1 MTMSDLILKKRG
13 GVELTTDEI
22 YWMINSY
29 TRGDV
34 PDYQMSAML
43 MAICFQDMSERET
56 LDLTLAMR
64 DSGDVM
70 DLSAI
75 HGLTGDKH
83 STGGVG
89 DKTSLVLCPMLA
101 ACGVKMAKMSGR
113 GLGHTGGTLDKLESI
128 PGFSVS
134 LTEEKFVETVNSVG
148 FAIIGQTGE
157 LCPADKKLYALRD
170 VTGTVSSQ
178 PLIVSSI
185 LSKKLAANADVIVLD
200 VKTGS
205 GAFMS
210 TEQEAFELAERMVR
224 VGRAAGKRVVALVSD
239 MDEPLGRAVGNAL
252 EVAEAVRTLR
262 GEGPDDLMELCCALG
277 GELLLAGGVAESREQ
292 AEKVLREA
300 VSSGRAMERFEAF
313 VTAQGGDV
321 SAVRELSRLPQAA
334 VQLPVLAEQS
344 GYLEHIDALG
354 VGRVCLGLGG
364 GRATKESVID
374 LSVGVVLERKVGDR
388 VEAGESLA
396 VIHAADVKTAQEAAQ
411 AFRACC
417 CIGTEKPERL
427 PFIKGVVSLSKSEF

>member
-1 MTMSDLILKKRG
+1 MLMSDLILKKRAG
-13 GVELTTDEI
+13 GELTTDEI
-22 YWMINSY
+22 YWMINGY
-29 TRGDV
+29 TNGDI

-43 MAICFQDMSERET
+43 MAICYEDMSERET

-75 HGLTGDKH
+75 HGLKGDKH

-113 GLGHTGGTLDKLESI
+113 GLGHTGGTIDKLESI
-128 PGFSVS
+128 PGFSVE
-134 LTEEKFVETVNSVG
+134 LTGEQFVQTVNSVG
-148 FAIIGQTGE
+148 FAIIGQTGN

-178 PLIVSSI
+178 PLMVSSI

-205 GAFMS
+205 GAFMH
-210 TEQEAFELAERMVR
+210 TQQEAFELAERMVK
-224 VGRAAGKRVVALVSD
+224 VGRAAGKKVVALVSD

-277 GELLLAGGVAESREQ
+277 GELLSAGGLADSREQ
-292 AEKVLREA
+292 AEEMLRKA
-300 VSSGRAMERFEAF
+300 VSSGRALERFEAF
-313 VTAQGGDV
+313 AAAQGGDV
-321 SAVRELSRLPQAA
+321 EAVRDLSRLPQAP
-334 VQLPVLAEQS
+334 VQLEVPAGQS

-354 VGRVCLGLGG
+354 VGHVCLGLGG
-364 GRATKESVID
+364 GRATKDSAID
-374 LSVGVVLERKVGDR
+374 LSVGVVLNKKVGDR

-396 VIHAADVKTAQEAAQ
+396 VVHAADRAAAQSAAQ
-411 AFRACC
+411 ALCDCC
-417 CIGTEKPERL
+417 RIGGEKPERL
-427 PFIKGVVSLSKSEF
+427 PFIKGVVK

>member
-427 PFIKGVVSLSKSEF
+427 PFIKGVVSLSKNEF

>member
-13 GVELTTDEI
+13 GGELTTDEI
-22 YWMINSY
+22 YWMINGY
-29 TRGDV
+29 TSGNI

-43 MAICFQDMSERET
+43 MAICFEDMSERET

-89 DKTSLVLCPMLA
+89 DKASLVLCPMLA

-134 LTEEKFVETVNSVG
+134 LTEEKFVETVNSAG
-148 FAIIGQTGE
+148 FAIISQTRE
-157 LCPADKKLYALRD
+157 LCPADKKLYTLRD

-210 TEQEAFELAERMVR
+210 TEREAFTLAERMVR

-277 GELLLAGGVAESREQ
+277 GELLLAGGVTESREQ
-292 AEKVLREA
+292 AEKMLRETVA
-300 VSSGRAMERFEAF
+300 SGRAMERFEAF

-334 VQLPVLAEQS
+334 VQLPVLAERS

-374 LSVGVVLERKVGDR
+374 LSVGVVLDHKVGDR

-396 VIHAADVKTAQEAAQ
+396 VIHAADESSAQEAAQ
-411 AFRACC
+411 TLRACC
-417 CIGTEKPERL
+417 RIGAEKPERP
-427 PFIKGVVSLSKSEF
+427 PFIKGVVK

>member
-374 LSVGVVLERKVGDR
+374 LSVGVVLDRKVGDR

-427 PFIKGVVSLSKSEF
+427 PFIKGVVSLSKNEF

>member
-13 GVELTTDEI
+13 GVELTKDEI

-374 LSVGVVLERKVGDR
+374 LSVGVVLDRKVGDR

-427 PFIKGVVSLSKSEF
+427 PFIKGVVSLSKNEF

>member
-13 GVELTTDEI
+13 GGELTTDEI
-22 YWMINSY
+22 YWMINGY
-29 TRGDV
+29 TSGNI

-43 MAICFQDMSERET
+43 MAICFEDMSERET

-64 DSGDVM
+64 DSGDVI

-89 DKTSLVLCPMLA
+89 DKASLVLCPMLA

-134 LTEEKFVETVNSVG
+134 LTEEKFVETVNSAG
-148 FAIIGQTGE
+148 FAIISQTRE
-157 LCPADKKLYALRD
+157 LCPADKKLYTLRD

-210 TEQEAFELAERMVR
+210 TEREAFTLAERMVR

-277 GELLLAGGVAESREQ
+277 GELLLAGGVTESREQ
-292 AEKVLREA
+292 AEKTLRETVA
-300 VSSGRAMERFEAF
+300 SGRAMERFEAF

-334 VQLPVLAEQS
+334 VQLPVLAERS

-374 LSVGVVLERKVGDR
+374 LSVGVVLDHKVGDR

-396 VIHAADVKTAQEAAQ
+396 VIHAADESSAQEAAQ
-411 AFRACC
+411 TLRTYCR
-417 CIGTEKPERL
+417 IGAEKPERP
-427 PFIKGVVSLSKSEF
+427 PFIKGVVK